1 MPTPEL
7 LGMIFAPNCMKMKKN
22 WMWGGGRGA
31 ACVPDAPLHLPMQ
44 TLKNVLTMDATCGKV
59 QVKQLK

>member
-1 MPTPEL
+1 
-7 LGMIFAPNCMKMKKN
+7 MKMKKIG
-22 WMWGGGRGA
+22 WGMGGP